1 MANSIYIKCIDEIE
15 RRAQIAYSNNRR
27 CGIRKVRICRKDYMC
42 AGTQSIIPRYNAA
55 VRQCREGTD
64 RAASPG
70 VPLSRQ
76 YDGILL
82 EDLGNLLANELFS
95 PDGAKQN
102 SVKSILSG
110 MRKLKENCKTL
121 VVVSNEIFSDGEAY
135 PPETME
141 YIRMLAELHVR
152 ITQEAGAV
160 FESVCGILLPIKGG
174 FEV

>member
-1 MANSIYIKCIDEIE
+1 MQPFGSAA
-15 RRAQIAYSNNRR
+15 RARIARHR
-27 CGIRKVRICRKDYMC
+27 
-42 AGTQSIIPRYNAA
+42 AL
-55 VRQCREGTD
+55 REGKGFETLE
-64 RAASPG
+64 RLPG
-70 VPLSRQ
+70 VALSRQ

-95 PDGAKQN
+95 PDGAKRN

-110 MRKLKENCKTL
+110 IRKLKENCKML

-141 YIRMLAELHVR
+141 YIRMLAELHAR
-152 ITQEAGAV
+152 ITQEDGAV

>member
-1 MANSIYIKCIDEIE
+1 MQKRLYVRGHAVDYTSLQCS
-15 RRAQIAYSNNRR
+15 RSAAPRGHGSR
-27 CGIRKVRICRKDYMC
+27 GIV
-42 AGTQSIIPRYNAA
+42 PL
-55 VRQCREGTD
+55 REGKGFETLERPLD
-64 RAASPG
+64 LPG
-70 VPLSRQ
+70 VALSRQ
-76 YDGILL
+76 YDGILF

-102 SVKSILSG
+102 SVKSILFG
-110 MRKLKENCKTL
+110 IRKLKENCKTL

>member
-1 MANSIYIKCIDEIE
+1 MLILVTGGAASGKSEYAEKIICA
-15 RRAQIAYSNNRR
+15 RARSRLYLATMQPFGSAARARIARHR
-27 CGIRKVRICRKDYMC
+27 
-42 AGTQSIIPRYNAA
+42 AL
-55 VRQCREGTD
+55 REGKGFETLERPLD
-64 RAASPG
+64 LPG

-110 MRKLKENCKTL
+110 IRKLKENCKML

-141 YIRMLAELHVR
+141 YIRMLAELHAC